1 MKDNLEEM
9 LRHALT
15 PSDEPDTWLNQHIIN
30 SVQESQKV
38 HNHTSDVCAE
48 TEVVMRKSWIKG
60 APAVALALVLVLGG
74 SLSAYAA
81 WKYMKP
87 EQVASEFE
95 DEKLEKAFL
104 KEDGTDINE
113 SQSYGGYTAT
123 LLGMVSGENISKYE
137 LESDGEIQ
145 ADRTY
150 AVLAIEKEDG
160 TPIPE
165 FIDAEGDENEFLVSP
180 LIKGENPN
188 FINIYCMNGGA
199 TSDVKDGIM
208 YKIVDCDNL
217 EAFANQGVYLS
228 VTHTTF
234 YESEAYSYDEES
246 GEITRNEAYE
256 GLNAL
261 FELPLDTS
269 KADDKKAEEQLREW
283 KEQMEGDSEEEA
295 EEAESEDRDWDLEML
310 EEDAKLIPESVQTI
324 TPDAEGCVD
333 YSYEYEGCS
342 SSGTYMVKGIF
353 KEAKTVILGSFER
366 TNAKDLIITCTKN
379 DDGTVT
385 MGVYCEK

>member
-30 SVQESQKV
+30 SVQKSQKV

-48 TEVVMRKSWIKG
+48 TEVVMRKSWIKR

-87 EQVASEFE
+87 EQVASEFG
-95 DEKLEKAFL
+95 DKKLEEAFL
-104 KEDGTDINE
+104 EGDDTNINE

-137 LESDGEIQ
+137 LEDNGEIM

-160 TPIPE
+160 TPIPD
-165 FIDAEGDENEFLVSP
+165 FIDAEGDEADFLVSP

-188 FINIYCMNGGA
+188 FMNIYCMNGGA

-217 EAFANQGVYLS
+217 EAFANRGVYLS

-234 YESEAYSYDEES
+234 YDSEAYSYDEES

-283 KEQMEGDSEEEA
+283 KAQMEGDSEEET
-295 EEAESEDRDWDLEML
+295 EEEEFKDWDLEML
-310 EEDAKLIPESVQTI
+310 EEDAKLIPETVQTI
-324 TPDAEGCVD
+324 TPDEEGYID
-333 YSYEYEGCS
+333 YSYEYKGI
-342 SSGTYMVKGIF
+342 SGTGSYLVKGIF
-353 KEAKTVILGSFER
+353 KEAKTVVLGGCSEGK
-366 TNAKDLIITCTKN
+366 NGKELIITCTKN

-385 MGVYCEK
+385 MGVYREK